1 MFHALNG
8 LIAWAPLGLPAFLA
22 VITIVV
28 FFHELGHFLV
38 ARAFG
43 AKVDTFSI
51 GFGPEIVG
59 FHDRRGTRW
68 RLSWIPI
75 GGYVKFAGDADA
87 ASTPDRKAVGAP
99 AAERAVM
106 MAFRPVWQRAA
117 VAAAGPVANFILAMI
132 LFAGLFYF
140 AEQRPVAEPLIGQV
154 TKSSPAEAAGIRPG
168 DRVLSVDGRQVT
180 LFSQLPQIVSGS
192 GGKPLVIALARGEQ
206 TLTLTV
212 TPRRIH
218 LKDELTE
225 INRLMIGVG
234 PATTPYRPLQ
244 AIGAASQ
251 RTGQIIALS
260 LQGIG
265 QLILGRGRLDQLQ
278 GPVGIAQITGKVAQW
293 GFLPFLSLIAVLSVS
308 IGLINLFPIPL
319 LDGGH
324 LLYYACEAVLG
335 RPLGERVQD
344 VGFRLGLVLVLGL
357 MILATWNDIAR
368 LNLF

>member
-1 MFHALNG
+1 
-8 LIAWAPLGLPAFLA
+8 
-22 VITIVV
+22 
-28 FFHELGHFLV
+28 
-38 ARAFG
+38 
-43 AKVDTFSI
+43 
-51 GFGPEIVG
+51 
-59 FHDRRGTRW
+59 
-68 RLSWIPI
+68 
-75 GGYVKFAGDADA
+75 
-87 ASTPDRKAVGAP
+87 
-99 AAERAVM
+99 M

-117 VAAAGPVANFILAMI
+117 VAAAGPVANFILAI
-132 LFAGLFYF
+132 LLFTGLFYF
-140 AEQRPVAEPLIGQV
+140 AEQRPVAEPVVGQV
-154 TKSSPAEAAGIRPG
+154 TKGSPAEAAGVRSG
-168 DRVLSVDGRQVT
+168 DRVLSVDGRKVT
-180 LFSQLPQIVSGS
+180 LFTELPQIVTDS
-192 GGKPLVIALARGEQ
+192 GGKPLALELARGGQ
-206 TLTLTV
+206 TLTLSV
-212 TPRRIH
+212 TPRRIR
-218 LKDELTE
+218 LKDEFND

-234 PATTPYRPLQ
+234 PATTPYGPLQ
-244 AIGAASQ
+244 ALGAASE

-265 QLILGRGRLDQLQ
+265 QLIMGRGHLDQLQ

-293 GFLPFLSLIAVLSVS
+293 GLLPFLSLIAVLSVS